1 MTKKQSESFYHSA
14 SLQGVWRSVL
24 LLLFVGLIALT
35 YSCSS
40 DDGTSNEPMLEGKIV
55 SYNEFGGAMV
65 DLTAKDMTKA
75 GFALGD
81 ILSITII
88 GKEFTVPYY
97 DGYYSPTGDYLFVA
111 YPSYPSICFTA
122 NNIGLPEELTGLEG
136 ETFVVRMK
144 EKGGKIDVQKALSM
158 KYTNIRDDYPSD
170 EAYANA
176 RAVKA
181 GNIVSGRL
189 HRASS
194 PFCNDI
200 NRANYVSEYLE
211 RQKVKTVLN
220 LADTEETILSYDMPS
235 YSRTL
240 WESGN
245 VILCPLKA
253 DPTAD
258 DFNNRLIEALKKL
271 PSHPAPYIV
280 HCMEGK
286 DRTGYVCALLE
297 GLCGA
302 TYEEMVADYL
312 KTYDNFYR
320 ITPEKDSGVCDA
332 LVSLRL
338 NMCVMYYAGVNDES
352 LLHDID
358 YAKAFSNFLLAHG
371 MSQQQLDALVQALTD

>member
-1 MTKKQSESFYHSA
+1 
-14 SLQGVWRSVL
+14 
-24 LLLFVGLIALT
+24 
-35 YSCSS
+35 
-40 DDGTSNEPMLEGKIV
+40 MLEGKIV

-65 DLTAKDMTKA
+65 DLTAEDMTKA

-88 GKEFTVPYY
+88 GKELVVPYY
-97 DGYYSPTGDYLFVA
+97 DGYYSRTGDYLFVA

-136 ETFVVRMK
+136 QTFIIRMK
-144 EKGGKIDVQKALSM
+144 EKGGKIDVQQALSM
-158 KYTNIRDDYPSD
+158 KYTNIRENYPSD
-170 EAYANA
+170 EAFANA
-176 RAVKA
+176 RAVNA
-181 GNIVSGRL
+181 GNIASGRL
-189 HRASS
+189 HRTSS

-211 RQKVKTVLN
+211 RQNVRTVLN
-220 LADTEETILSYDMPS
+220 LADTEEMIQNYDMPS

-240 WESGN
+240 WESGH

-253 DPTAD
+253 DPTAA
-258 DFNNRLIEALKKL
+258 DFNNRLIEALKVL
-271 PSHPAPYIV
+271 PSYPAPYVV

-312 KTYDNFYR
+312 KTYDNYYE
-320 ITPEKDSGVCDA
+320 ITPEKDPGVCNA

-338 NMCVMYYAGVNDES
+338 NMCLTYYAGVDDES
-352 LLHDID
+352 LLQDLD
-358 YAKAFSNFLLAHG
+358 YAKAFSNFLLSHG
-371 MSQQQLDALVQALTD
+371 MSQQQIDALVQALTVSELSAGCWQQ